1 MQRHLFPPSSTPSP
15 SPDPTAAAPS
25 TDAPASGGPAPRV
38 ARANRS
44 AIRLEVVSLDARL
57 PADHMARVVVG
68 FVSRLDLSALY
79 AKIRSVE
86 GGAGRPAVDPQILL
100 SLWLYA
106 TLDGVGSAREIA
118 RLTEVHD
125 AYRWI
130 CGEVGV
136 NYHLLSDF
144 RADSGDTF
152 DQLLTRNVASL
163 LSTGLVTMQRV
174 AQDGMRVRAWA
185 GAGSFRRR
193 DTLERCVDAA
203 KQQVE
208 RLRKE
213 AETDPS
219 AASRREHAKETRVAN
234 ERARR
239 LDAAL
244 AEMPKVEAAQARRR
258 ARAKRKKD
266 RPAEPRVSTTDPE
279 SRVMKMAN
287 GGFRPAFN
295 VQFATDTATQ
305 VVVGV
310 EVDNRGSDV
319 GQLVPMLEQLQ
330 RRYGRMPAEALVD
343 GGYGKLEAV
352 EQVPNGCTVYT
363 PLPPARDATR
373 DPHAPLP
380 GDSPKIAAWRARMG
394 TEPAKAIYRERAAV
408 AECVNAQARNRG
420 LRQFRTCGQARARA
434 TALLYALAHNV
445 MRVHTLTQAAKA

>member
-1 MQRHLFPPSSTPSP
+1 MQRHLFPPSTTPSP

-38 ARANRS
+38 SRADRS
-44 AIRLEVVSLDARL
+44 AVRLEVVSLDARL
-57 PADHMARVVVG
+57 PADHIARVVVA
-68 FVSRLDLSALY
+68 FVAKVDLSRLY

-118 RLTEVHD
+118 RLTEAHD

-130 CGEVGV
+130 CGGVGV

-152 DQLLTRNVASL
+152 DALLTTSVASL
-163 LSTGLVTMQRV
+163 LANGLVTMQRV

-193 DTLERCVDAA
+193 DTVERCVEAA
-203 KQQVE
+203 KEQVA
-208 RLRKE
+208 RLRQEVE
-213 AETDPS
+213 ADPS
-219 AASRREHAKETRVAN
+219 GMSRREQAN
-234 ERARR
+234 AQRAAAERARR
-239 LDAAL
+239 LESAL
-244 AEMPKVEAAQARRR
+244 AEMPKIEAAQARRR
-258 ARAKRKKD
+258 ERAKRKKD

-319 GQLVPMLEQLQ
+319 GQLVPMLDQLQ

-352 EQVPNGCTVYT
+352 EQVPDGCTVYT

-445 MRVHTLTQAAKA
+445 MRVHTLAREAKA